1 MDDVSTSVNTWLGKE
16 SYGLSNMVWVIL
28 SIVAIAVVW
37 YLCTNRREGLSRGQR
52 PQVLV
57 PRNYEAFSAGDIRNM
72 VNYAGGKLHD
82 ERKKYPDT
90 GAMLAAWGKRLGDHL
105 AKENVDPFHY
115 PPPTPSPPPPWSD
128 MKSSG
133 PDTVKYRR
141 VATARSRVMKQD

>member
-1 MDDVSTSVNTWLGKE
+1 MDDVNTSVNMWLGKE

-28 SIVAIAVVW
+28 SIVAVALVW
-37 YLCTNRREGLSRGQR
+37 YLCTNRREGMKPTIAPR
-52 PQVLV
+52 PHALV
-57 PRNYEAFSAGDIRNM
+57 PHNYEAFSADM
-72 VNYAGGKLHD
+72 LNYAGDKLHA
-82 ERKKYPDT
+82 ERRKYPDT
-90 GAMLAAWGKRLGDHL
+90 GAMLAAWGKRFGDHL
-105 AKENVDPFHY
+105 AKENVDPFHN